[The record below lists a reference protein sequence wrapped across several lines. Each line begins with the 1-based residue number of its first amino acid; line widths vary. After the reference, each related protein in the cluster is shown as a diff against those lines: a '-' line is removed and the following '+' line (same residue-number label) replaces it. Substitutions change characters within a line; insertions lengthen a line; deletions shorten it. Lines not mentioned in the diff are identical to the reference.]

1 MNLDYTMLS
10 EISSH
15 KRINTTLFCLYEIG
29 IYFIKVKSKMVVAG
43 AAGKRNDELLFNGYN
58 ISVMQGENVI
68 EIFYISLCLELRILN
83 I

>member
-43 AAGKRNDELLFNGYN
+43 AAGKRNDELLVAGAAGKRNDEF
-58 ISVMQGENVI
+58 
-68 EIFYISLCLELRILN
+68 
-83 I
+83 